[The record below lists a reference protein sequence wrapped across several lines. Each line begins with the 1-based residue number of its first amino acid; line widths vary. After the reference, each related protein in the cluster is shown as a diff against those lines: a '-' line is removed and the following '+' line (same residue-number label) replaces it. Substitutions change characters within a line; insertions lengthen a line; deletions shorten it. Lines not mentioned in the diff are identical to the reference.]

1 MKIKQQTKS
10 GIITEAIKTYDELAE
25 DEVQSLVFAFGD
37 SQEDFADY
45 QVRRNGKGV
54 LLGVRPNNYTE
65 EKSQRVREDGD
76 AAQRYMDAMAV
87 LYGHG
92 EVKAAAEQRMSDK
105 GVDVDAVE
113 KAERQRAEQSRQM
126 IEGM

>member
-37 SQEDFADY
+37 SQEDFVDY